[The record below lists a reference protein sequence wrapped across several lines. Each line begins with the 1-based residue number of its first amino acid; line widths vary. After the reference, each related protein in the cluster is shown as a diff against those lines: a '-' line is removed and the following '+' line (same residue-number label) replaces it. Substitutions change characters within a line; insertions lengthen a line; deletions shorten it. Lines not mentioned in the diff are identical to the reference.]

1 MPPEIEIDKVCYI
14 IFKAREFDVKDV
26 VADEESGSDPM
37 DDDEIDVLEDGGDDP
52 TEEELAVFI
61 DELNVDEQLDLVA
74 LTWVG
79 RGDFTADE
87 WDEARET
94 ASERQSSK
102 TSRYLL
108 GIPILG
114 DYLAEGLGAF
124 GLSCAEDGLE
134 AVEPDEA
141 ADEL

>member
-14 IFKAREFDVKDV
+14 IVKARELDVKDV
-26 VADEESGSDPM
+26 VVDEDSGSDPM
-37 DDDEIDVLEDGGDDP
+37 DDDEIDVLEDHGDDP
-52 TEEELAVFI
+52 TEEELTTFI
-61 DELNVDEQLDLVA
+61 DDLNVDEQLDLVA

-79 RGDFTADE
+79 RGDFTVDE

-94 ASERQSSK
+94 ATDRQSSK

-124 GLSCAEDGLE
+124 GLSCVGDGLE
-134 AVEPDEA
+134 AVGPGDV
-141 ADEL
+141 ADEP